1 LLETSEDLVG
11 REARDPAGI
20 DVFDAALDFGFP
32 VFPEIAKLQTCCE
45 LGDQDL
51 TLLLRQ
57 LKCGFQNFL
66 RLQHVPSVER
76 PAHDGASFC
85 TGPQL
90 ASTFDVSRAQLP
102 CLQHLSNLLES
113 AFGRALMPGAMED
126 GGLVAAQAEHVN
138 LEENYRG
145 AALLAN
151 TDVAPYLSKFPV
163 ERPAQ
168 GEGIGGDIWS
178 MIERDFPVFFWRA
191 RPTNPIVPW
200 YAKQCD
206 GLVRFP
212 EWHVYWRGLPPEKI
226 PPAIEYALALPR
238 AFVS

>member
-1 LLETSEDLVG
+1 
-11 REARDPAGI
+11 
-20 DVFDAALDFGFP
+20 
-32 VFPEIAKLQTCCE
+32 
-45 LGDQDL
+45 
-51 TLLLRQ
+51 
-57 LKCGFQNFL
+57 
-66 RLQHVPSVER
+66 
-76 PAHDGASFC
+76 
-85 TGPQL
+85 
-90 ASTFDVSRAQLP
+90 
-102 CLQHLSNLLES
+102 
-113 AFGRALMPGAMED
+113 MPGAMED
-126 GGLVAAQAEHVN
+126 GGLVAAQAEHVY

-151 TDVAPYLSKFPV
+151 TDVAPYLSKFAV

-168 GEGIGGDIWS
+168 GEGIGGELWS

-212 EWHVYWRGLPPEKI
+212 EWHVYWRGLSPEKI